1 MTPSQK
7 PSKSI
12 GFRLVDSPVEI
23 HRPPVDSTADPQ
35 GPKVNPQAVCRGCV
49 EAMRNPQV
57 VNSTYQNPQPN
68 PQPVDLAVDLA
79 VDLVWIRCGS
89 HSVYVCVGGFVV

>member
-7 PSKSI
+7 PSKTI
-12 GFRLVDSPVEI
+12 GFRAVDWPGPI
-23 HRPPVDSTADPQ
+23 HRRPVDST
-35 GPKVNPQAVCRGCV
+35 VNPQAACRGCV

-79 VDLVWIRCGS
+79 VDLVWIRCESDSVTVRGS
-89 HSVYVCVGGFVV
+89 EFVL